1 MCDNVER
8 NEEIL
13 NNKINIKG
21 IKFKLQPHSSIIHTK
36 ESLCKFVYDSKNF
49 PHSFKYRFHNP
60 QANYRVQSK
69 VKRERVDSQNNLK
82 FPRHKFKENYN
93 KRLFHKNSQDEELP
107 TNIIALDSQ
116 NDDLLYKDLYNNH
129 NLVLAFNSNEHVKKW
144 GRGLL
149 LDIKQT
155 SSLSSKVLS
164 IFFIDYGNI
173 EHMEENL
180 DQPIFIK
187 QEIPYNINKYP
198 PYLIPC
204 SLFGLDV
211 KNETN
216 YKKVNDLFYKI
227 LSSKKLMEMKLE
239 MHHSKGY
246 YLVTLYS
253 KDDFEK
259 NLEPFIQKSIN
270 DTIKS
275 ILDNKI
281 EECDY
286 NFIRLK
292 TILHIKK
299 QIFNTGYIIEYSMLN
314 K

>member
-1 MCDNVER
+1 MSEKTYALVSCMYSI
-8 NEEIL
+8 NEFFLIHGTEDL
-13 NNKINIKG
+13 IKNF
-21 IKFKLQPHSSIIHTK
+21 IKFREDVH
-36 ESLCKFVYDSKNF
+36 VYCLKN
-49 PHSFKYRFHNP
+49 YE
-60 QANYRVQSK
+60 K

-155 SSLSSKVLS
+155 SSKVLS